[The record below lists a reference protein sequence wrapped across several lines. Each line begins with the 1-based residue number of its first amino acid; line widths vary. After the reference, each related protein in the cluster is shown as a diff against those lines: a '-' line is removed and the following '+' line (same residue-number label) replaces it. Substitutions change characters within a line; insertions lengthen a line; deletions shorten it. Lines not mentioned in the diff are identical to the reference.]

1 MVMFLLTLTQNIGER
16 NESVSV
22 RTDDQVQVERS
33 SLLLL
38 QHRPRPEKKEKLI
51 PALGELKINKYAFR
65 FYNIEFKEG
74 SLVWKGLTNISH
86 SFSY

>member
-1 MVMFLLTLTQNIGER
+1 MFLLTLTQNIGER

-51 PALGELKINKYAFR
+51 PTRGELKINKYAFR
-65 FYNIEFKEG
+65 
-74 SLVWKGLTNISH
+74 L
-86 SFSY
+86 